1 MNARILKTFFGVST
15 LFALCCGC
23 FNVVIAQT
31 ALTAS
36 VKVQPSVEDKTVY
49 KMTEVPPKP
58 SCGIMAYLEYTEE
71 NIDRP
76 IEAKKQGVKGNVFVQ
91 FIVEKDG
98 KISNI
103 KVIKGLGSG
112 CDEAVVQCLQKAP
125 KWIPGMQNGKT
136 VRVQKTLAI
145 AVR

>member
-1 MNARILKTFFGVST
+1 MRIHKTFFGFSAIIVACCSFCN
-15 LFALCCGC
+15 FA
-23 FNVVIAQT
+23 VAQT

-36 VKVQPSVEDKTVY
+36 VKMQPSADDKTVY

-58 SCGIMAYLEYTEE
+58 SCGMMAYLEYTEE
-71 NIDRP
+71 NIERP
-76 IEAKKQGVKGNVFVQ
+76 VEAKKQGIKGNVFVQ

-112 CDEAVVQCLQKAP
+112 CDEAVVECLQKAP
-125 KWIPGMQNGKT
+125 KWVPGMQNGKN